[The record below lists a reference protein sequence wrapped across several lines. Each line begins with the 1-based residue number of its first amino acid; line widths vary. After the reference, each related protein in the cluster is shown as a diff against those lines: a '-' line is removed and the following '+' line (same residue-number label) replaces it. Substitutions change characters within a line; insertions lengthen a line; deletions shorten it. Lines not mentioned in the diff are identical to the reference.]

1 MIKNHIALSVS
12 IEIDD
17 FENVP
22 FYQKGSMVKATS
34 FSVRNWTVF

>member
-1 MIKNHIALSVS
+1 MIKNHMALSVS

-22 FYQKGSMVKATS
+22 FYQKGVMVKAYQL
-34 FSVRNWTVF
+34 FC